1 MKDRFLSVMS
11 MSLRSV
17 VAALTLSCL
26 WVWPVSAQ
34 STSVREKMSPNL
46 IVGGD
51 GEAGACVDDDAA
63 VTTLPG
69 WTVVK
74 GNPSLLCYVAGKYGV
89 PKNGEPGRAFL
100 AGGPYGESEV
110 AQVINVSATRAEID
124 AGAITYKLSGWLGGL
139 AEDPGRAIVTATF
152 LDEHQRALA
161 KAAQLPAVTAADR
174 GNHSGFLERM
184 VTDHVPVG
192 TRSIAVTVQFLGL
205 KDHPNA
211 GYADNLSL
219 TLSTAM
225 KAPILEAPRSTVPGF
240 DHVFLVMMENT
251 TYGDVIGD
259 IKNAPYMNDLATR
272 GVLLTHAS
280 GTYHPSDENYL
291 AIAGG
296 NSFVKGGVY
305 FPNIRVSARH
315 IGDQLEAAGKTWKG
329 YAQGMG
335 IPCGTSTQYD
345 KYFEPDDLP
354 FINFTNIR
362 DNQERCQAHLVDI
375 SEMQAD
381 LQSTKTTPNFAWL
394 AADDYD
400 DGEASYDQ
408 GGLAKSLQVQDRWL
422 KQTLEPIFASPAWKT
437 ERTLIILTWDESY
450 EPHEN
455 HVATIL
461 LGSDGLVRTGYRS
474 AIPAN
479 HYSIARTLEEA
490 LGIPPLTANDRYAR
504 PLNEAFSE
512 MKNQAAP
519 VNRP

>member
-1 MKDRFLSVMS
+1 MFMKDRLSPFMS
-11 MSLRSV
+11 PSLT
-17 VAALTLSCL
+17 VAALALLMPSL
-26 WVWPVSAQ
+26 WSVLAQ
-34 STSVREKMSPNL
+34 SVPVQKKTSPNL

-51 GEAGACVDDDAA
+51 GEAGACTDDDAA

-74 GNPSLLCYVAGKYGV
+74 GNPSLLCYVASKYAV
-89 PKNGEPGRAFL
+89 PKEGEPGKAFL
-100 AGGPYGESEV
+100 AGGPYGESELR
-110 AQVINVSATRAEID
+110 QVIDVSAARKEID
-124 AGAITYKLSGWLGGL
+124 TGSTTYTLSGWLGGL
-139 AEDPGRAIVTATF
+139 AGDPGRAILTAAF
-152 LDEHQRALA
+152 LDEHQHALA
-161 KAAQLPAVTAADR
+161 KAAKLPAVTAADR
-174 GNHSGFLERM
+174 GNRSAFLERT
-184 VTDHVPVG
+184 VSDRLPAG
-192 TRSIAVTVQFLGL
+192 TRSISVKVQFIGL
-205 KDHPNA
+205 ADHPKA

-219 TLSTAM
+219 TLSTVM
-225 KAPILEAPRSTVPGF
+225 KAPVLEIPHSTMPGF

-259 IKNAPYMNDLATR
+259 LKNAPYINSLAALGT
-272 GVLLTHAS
+272 LLTHAS

-296 NSFVKGGVY
+296 DSFVKGGVY
-305 FPNIRVSARH
+305 FPNIRVRARH
-315 IGDQLEAAGKTWKG
+315 IGDQLEAAGKKWKG
-329 YAQGMG
+329 YEQGIG

-345 KYFEPDDLP
+345 RYFEPDDLP

-362 DNQERCQAHLVDI
+362 DDPARCQAHLVDI

-422 KQTLEPIFASPAWKT
+422 RQTLEPIFNSAAWKT
-437 ERTLIILTWDESY
+437 ERTLVILTWDESY

-461 LGSDGLVRTGYRS
+461 LGSDGMVRAGYRS
-474 AIPAN
+474 PVPAN
-479 HYSIARTLEEA
+479 HYSIGRTLEEA

-504 PLNEAFSE
+504 PLNEAFSAT
-512 MKNQAAP
+512 KK
-519 VNRP
+519 